1 MFLRYDIN
9 VQETS
14 RKLVA
19 QHFYSPS
26 SVTNGLVCVQVIPV
40 VARMIS
46 EMFSGD
52 NTRSFDSGSVRLQIS
67 IPDIKDNIVTHLK
80 QLYCLLQ
87 THQGQDGWGLPPGS
101 GLNITQALQAQWN
114 SKHCLYINIY
124 LVHSNCYWEWPVGGK
139 EVLIC
144 DLI

>member
-1 MFLRYDIN
+1 MKIRKTSLKLLEHDISAAT
-9 VQETS
+9 V
-14 RKLVA
+14 
-19 QHFYSPS
+19 PS
-26 SVTNGLVCVQVIPV
+26 WCCVQSLSVSHHSCDPQIIPV

-87 THQGQDGWGLPPGS
+87 THQGQENWVLPPGS
-101 GLNITQALQAQWN
+101 GLNIAQALQTQ
-114 SKHCLYINIY
+114 
-124 LVHSNCYWEWPVGGK
+124 
-139 EVLIC
+139 
-144 DLI
+144 